1 MEAEKIMNIA
11 KEIISS
17 SLKANSKK
25 VHFEKKF
32 PDFAEKYPT
41 LFNKCCETSDITTI
55 QYVLNMLLNIEQ
67 NKMTQET
74 ATANVGQKLFDEYV
88 KPYVDESALTPK

>member
-1 MEAEKIMNIA
+1 MDAEKIMDIA
-11 KEIISS
+11 KEIVAS
-17 SLKANSKK
+17 SLKTSSKK
-25 VHFEKKF
+25 IHFEKKF

-41 LFNKCCETSDITTI
+41 LFSKCCESSDLSTI

-88 KPYVDESALTPK
+88 KPYVDESALTRK